1 MQKLGKFLQ
10 LSDFDRMLLL
20 EAALCLGIARLSLVM
35 FRFRRIAPHLGIH
48 MAESSEM
55 VKLDCKDFVK
65 QISWAL
71 QTASRHLPWK
81 CRCLAQ
87 AIAGKMMF
95 KRRGIGSTIYFGVAK
110 DDKENLMA
118 HAWLRCGDLV
128 VTGERDMNQFS
139 VVSTFAEE
147 DA

>member
-10 LSDFDRMLLL
+10 LSGFDRMLFL
-20 EAALCLGIARLSLVM
+20 EAALWLGIARLSIVM
-35 FRFRRIAPHLGIH
+35 FRFRRVAPHLGIH
-48 MAESSEM
+48 MAESSET
-55 VKLDCKDFVK
+55 VNPDCKDFVK

-71 QTASRHLPWK
+71 QTASRYLPWK
-81 CRCLAQ
+81 CRCLTK
-87 AIAGKMMF
+87 AIAGKKMF